1 MQTAGRPIRYRFGRH
16 VIDCLRNW
24 ASSNSNAIDPKALAH
39 SELRLSRLT
48 DRLLQRVDHAAKLID
63 HPVVYALGIHL
74 EQRFVVPEV

>member
-39 SELRLSRLT
+39 SELRLGRSA
-48 DRLLQRVDHAAKLID
+48 DLLFQRVDHLAKLID
-63 HPVVYALGIHL
+63 HPVVDALGVHL
-74 EQRFVVPEV
+74 EQ